1 MTSFAVP
8 VGQMNVMMMLGGFQF
23 CILTAAYQELNRQ
36 SEYKWPSQHRF
47 GQRPS
52 SQFVGIGEETIT
64 LAGII
69 YPEYRGGFHQVDNMR
84 AMAGRGQPM
93 LLVDGLGKLW
103 GRWMIESIGEK
114 QTLFAAF
121 GAPRKQE
128 FTLQLRKFN

>member
-1 MTSFAVP
+1 MTSFTILT
-8 VGQMNVMMMLGGFQF
+8 GQTNIMMMLGSFQF
-23 CILTAAYQELNRQ
+23 CILTAAYQELNRH

-69 YPEYRGGFHQVDNMR
+69 YPEYRGGFQQVEQMR
-84 AMAGRGQPM
+84 SMAGRGQPL

-103 GRWMIESIGEK
+103 GRWVIESIDEK
-114 QTLFAAF
+114 QSLFAAF

-128 FTLQLRKFN
+128 FNLQLRRFN

>member
-1 MTSFAVP
+1 MTSFTILS
-8 VGQMNVMMMLGGFQF
+8 GQANVMMMLGSFQF

-52 SQFVGIGEETIT
+52 SQFVGIGDDTIT
-64 LAGII
+64 LSGTI
-69 YPEYRGGFHQVDNMR
+69 YPEYRGGFGQVERMR
-84 AMAGRGQPM
+84 SMAGRGVPM

-103 GRWMIESIGEK
+103 GRWVIESISEK

>member
-1 MTSFAVP
+1 MTSFTILT
-8 VGQMNVMMMLGGFQF
+8 GQTNIMMMLGGFQF
-23 CILTAAYQELNRQ
+23 CILTAAYQELNRH
-36 SEYKWPSQHRF
+36 SEYKWPSHHRF

-69 YPEYRGGFHQVDNMR
+69 YPEYRGGFQQVEQMR
-84 AMAGRGQPM
+84 SMAGRGQPL

-103 GRWMIESIGEK
+103 GRWVIEAIDEK
-114 QTLFAAF
+114 QSLFAAF

-128 FTLQLRKFN
+128 FNLQLRRFN

>member
-1 MTSFAVP
+1 MTSFTILT
-8 VGQMNVMMMLGGFQF
+8 GQTNIMMMLGGFQF
-23 CILTAAYQELNRQ
+23 CILTAAYQELYRH

-69 YPEYRGGFHQVDNMR
+69 YPEYRGGFQQVEQMR
-84 AMAGRGQPM
+84 SMAGRGQPL

-103 GRWMIESIGEK
+103 GRWVIEAIDEK
-114 QTLFAAF
+114 QSLFAAF

-128 FTLQLRKFN
+128 FNLQLRRFN